1 MLSAAIITGFFNFTG
16 LFSYDTR
23 MVDHVPDPSYY
34 SSGGNPVF
42 EFGHVPNPIP
52 PCTVV
57 EDHTLAGHVRLHEQG
72 GRGSSGR

>member
-1 MLSAAIITGFFNFTG
+1 
-16 LFSYDTR
+16 